1 MSSLAPSCATESVAV
16 LAGNAHFID
25 PAAMRLLE
33 VSKDEGTSICYL
45 GKSFLGEELDPGDI
59 I

>member
-1 MSSLAPSCATESVAV
+1 
-16 LAGNAHFID
+16 
-25 PAAMRLLE
+25 MRLLE